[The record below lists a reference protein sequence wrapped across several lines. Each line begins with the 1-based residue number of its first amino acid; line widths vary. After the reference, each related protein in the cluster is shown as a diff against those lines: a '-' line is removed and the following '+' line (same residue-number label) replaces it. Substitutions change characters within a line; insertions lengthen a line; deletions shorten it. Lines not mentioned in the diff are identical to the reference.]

1 MTLTIQLPRDLAAQ
15 ISALPE
21 AERQAF
27 AVAALREAAKRRAA
41 PPENSPLTEEDHQ
54 AIAEALSDLDEDR
67 ARTRPASEFFDEL
80 ARKHSRTLST
90 PGSRR

>member
-27 AVAALREAAKRRAA
+27 AVAALREATAPRAA
-41 PPENSPLTEEDHQ
+41 AAAATAEYGPPTDEDHQ
-54 AIAEALSDLDEDR
+54 AIAEALSDMDEGR
-67 ARTRPASEFFDEL
+67 AQTRPASEFFDEM
-80 ARKHSRTLST
+80 ARKHGFAAS
-90 PGSRR
+90 

>member
-1 MTLTIQLPRDLAAQ
+1 MTLTIQLPSDLAAQ

-27 AVAALREAAKRRAA
+27 AVAALREAAERRAA
-41 PPENSPLTEEDHQ
+41 LPENFLLTEEDHR
-54 AIAEALSDLDEDR
+54 AIAEALSDLDEGR

-80 ARKHSRTLST
+80 ARKHGFTAS
-90 PGSRR
+90 